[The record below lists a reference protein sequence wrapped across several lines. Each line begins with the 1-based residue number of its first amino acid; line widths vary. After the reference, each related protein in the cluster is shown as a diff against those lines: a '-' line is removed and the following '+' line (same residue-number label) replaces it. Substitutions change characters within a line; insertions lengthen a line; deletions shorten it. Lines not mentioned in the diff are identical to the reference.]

1 MRAVGVIALC
11 WLAACAQAGT
21 SLLVEVDGPDSTES
35 LAVTVTI
42 DGTSVTKTIATN
54 TPSTKLPARLVIEL
68 ADVKKE
74 VTIDLVATLAGG
86 ATLESHQVAKSQ
98 PHRQVKVAMTLGQPG
113 ADLGGDG
120 VTDLAGADLTGADL
134 TASPPDL
141 TTSPPDL
148 SPDMTKPTLAA
159 RLINNAY
166 YCVNGSN
173 TYASAGMTHDAFQL
187 STAGVVNG
195 DLLLVIGNVDNGSNS
210 VWPVPI
216 FSGFTE
222 LVQQYFGSDG
232 QTYVLSWK
240 IANNEPATYTATYGS
255 GAGSSCATI
264 SLIAVSGANPAAPI
278 NVFVNE
284 YNAASPQDP
293 VIAAS
298 TGVTTTVANTL
309 LIYAAGSDWL
319 SQTGSSTYVLPTGFT
334 QLTAFG
340 DHGNSQWEWTSQMIG
355 YKAQAAIGPTG
366 AISGTMDSTINGMPW
381 SAVIA
386 IAPAQ

>member
-1 MRAVGVIALC
+1 MRAFGVFAVC
-11 WLAACAQAGT
+11 WLGACAQGGT
-21 SLLVEVDGPDSTES
+21 SLLVEIDGPETTLS
-35 LAVTVTI
+35 LAVTVTV
-42 DGTSVTKTIATN
+42 DGTSVVKTIATN
-54 TPSTKLPARLVIEL
+54 TPSTKLPARLVVEL
-68 ADVKKE
+68 ADVKKD
-74 VTIDLVATLAGG
+74 VSIDLVGTIAGG
-86 ATLESHQVAKSQ
+86 ATLESHKVAKSE
-98 PHRQVKVAMTLGQPG
+98 PHRQVTVAMSLMSPG

-120 VTDLAGADLTGADL
+120 VMDLAGADVAGADLAAPPDL

-141 TTSPPDL
+141 APDL
-148 SPDMTKPTLAA
+148 TKPTLAA

-166 YCVNGSN
+166 YCTNGVN

-187 STAGVVNG
+187 STSGVVNG
-195 DLLLVIGNVDNGSNS
+195 DLVLVIGNVDNGSNS

-222 LVQQYFGSDG
+222 LAQQYFGSDG

-278 NVFVNE
+278 NVFINE

-298 TGVTTTVANTL
+298 SGVTTTVANTL

-355 YKAQAAIGPTG
+355 YKPQPAIGATG
-366 AISGTMDSTINGMPW
+366 PISGTMDSTINGMPW

-386 IAPAQ
+386 VAPAP